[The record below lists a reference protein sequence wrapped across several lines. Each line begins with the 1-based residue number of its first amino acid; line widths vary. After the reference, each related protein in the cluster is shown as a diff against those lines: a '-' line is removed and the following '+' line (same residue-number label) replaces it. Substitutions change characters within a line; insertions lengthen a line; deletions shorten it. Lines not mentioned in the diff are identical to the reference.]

1 MNHEYASEDTSSTAS
16 DNVSKSHA
24 KAIKLEEDKGLIRS
38 HPLFPLLELLFDK
51 CERATRGEETPSSS
65 AYDDD
70 IQEFV
75 RHHEA
80 MRSRIYIDQPE
91 VDNLMIKAVQVLRIH
106 LLELEK
112 VNELCKDFCNR
123 YITCLKGKMHSENLL
138 RSEIG
143 SYSTD
148 IQSHQPMIS
157 SHLMANTPNSNVTV
171 TQQGEL
177 VIQGNNYHH
186 NDTYSQPSESNGI
199 DGSTPISQI
208 GASPNNQGVSRLC
221 NSHPYPPEESGPVRK
236 TKRGVLPKQATEI
249 LRSWLFSHIVH
260 AYPTEDEKRQLASQ
274 TNLTLLQVN
283 NWFINA
289 RRRILQPMLD
299 ASNPDANGGIASN
312 NAIIKSKK
320 SKPQRNRSTTDRFW
334 QHSVT
339 SSTPDE
345 NLTTGK

>member
-177 VIQGNNYHH
+177 VIQGN
-186 NDTYSQPSESNGI
+186 
-199 DGSTPISQI
+199 IS
-208 GASPNNQGVSRLC
+208 SF
-221 NSHPYPPEESGPVRK
+221 Y
-236 TKRGVLPKQATEI
+236 
-249 LRSWLFSHIVH
+249 
-260 AYPTEDEKRQLASQ
+260 
-274 TNLTLLQVN
+274 
-283 NWFINA
+283 
-289 RRRILQPMLD
+289 RRVVYIFKFR
-299 ASNPDANGGIASN
+299 
-312 NAIIKSKK
+312 
-320 SKPQRNRSTTDRFW
+320 
-334 QHSVT
+334 
-339 SSTPDE
+339 
-345 NLTTGK
+345 